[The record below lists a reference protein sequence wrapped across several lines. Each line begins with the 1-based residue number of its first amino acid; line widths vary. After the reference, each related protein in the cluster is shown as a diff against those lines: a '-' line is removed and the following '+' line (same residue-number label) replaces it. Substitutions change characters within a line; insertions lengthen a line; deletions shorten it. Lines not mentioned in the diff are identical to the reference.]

1 MTPCE
6 GCTLYPR
13 ARHAVVISCV
23 INKTF
28 ISMRRVRTHTY
39 RRRFF
44 PPARAGRAAA
54 PRPARAAP
62 RRARPALMV
71 MPALHYT
78 GGGGG
83 KNRSSDACSD
93 DQRLEFIFV
102 F

>member
-44 PPARAGRAAA
+44 PPARAGRPRPRA
-54 PRPARAAP
+54 PRAQRRGARGP
-62 RRARPALMV
+62 PSWSC
-71 MPALHYT
+71 PPST
-78 GGGGG
+78 TQGGEG
-83 KNRSSDACSD
+83 KKSFFRC
-93 DQRLEFIFV
+93 V
-102 F
+102 FR